1 MFLRP
6 RPTVPRTQAL
16 LRQHYEV
23 ERELADRLRLATR
36 EQRRSLYRSVY
47 DELYQRVPHHPQL
60 TRKSS
65 AELTHKVLAPQ
76 LRLLRPYLRPETTL
90 LEIGPGDCALSIAL
104 AQQVR
109 QVYGVDVSE
118 EITHHVS
125 LPSNFKLI
133 LSDGTSVPV
142 PPESVDVA
150 YSNQL
155 MEHLHPDDAVEQLE
169 GICRA
174 LRPGG
179 VYICITPNRLNGPH
193 DISQH
198 FGSVATGF
206 HLKEYTVTELSRL
219 FRKVG
224 FRKVQVLL
232 GRSGTYLAAPVAPV
246 MAGEAVL
253 GLLPPKARR
262 VLGLALPCRAFLGIR
277 LLGTK

>member
-6 RPTVPRTQAL
+6 RQIEHRAPAL
-16 LRQHYEV
+16 LRQQYEV
-23 ERELADRLRLATR
+23 ERELADRLRRATR

-60 TRKSS
+60 ARKSS
-65 AELTHKVLAPQ
+65 VELTREALGPQ
-76 LRLLRPYLRPETTL
+76 LRLLQPYLRPETTL
-90 LEIGPGDCALSIAL
+90 LEIGPGDCALSVAV
-104 AQQVR
+104 AGQVR
-109 QVYGVDVSE
+109 QVYGLDVSE
-118 EITHHVS
+118 EITQQVS

-133 LSDGTSVPV
+133 LSDGTSVPL
-142 PPESVDVA
+142 PPSSVDVA

-155 MEHLHPDDAVEQLE
+155 MEHLHPDDALEQLE
-169 GICRA
+169 GVSRA

-193 DISQH
+193 DVSRY
-198 FGSVATGF
+198 FDSVATGF
-206 HLKEYTVTELSRL
+206 HLKEYTVGELSHL

-232 GRSGTYLAAPVAPV
+232 GRRGACVPAPAAPVA
-246 MAGEAVL
+246 AGEMVL
-253 GLLPPKARR
+253 GLLPPRARR
-262 VLGLALPCRAFLGIR
+262 AVGLTLPCRAFLGIN